1 MYKRFGPLVIVTAV
15 AVLAVRTASAQLE
28 LPEKPVVAKDKDKG
42 EGVSLPAKPTG
53 DVAKT
58 AQVTNQNSDGVKHAT
73 ANEKLDLPSAA
84 VAEKPAAGKTP
95 AAPQNKTNVAAPP
108 SKLAP
113 LPNSAAEFVFGEV
126 RKLKEIDNPVALQ
139 AVESLLHMGPA
150 GHDAASAALYD
161 ENAVCVIVAA
171 RVLLQSGAAEDCER
185 VQQRLRERL
194 PTAACAPL
202 VDTLAKLDPVHA
214 SPVFLAELLGHKQ
227 AGVRNAAQ
235 RQLDA
240 LGADLPLA
248 AITPLLKAKE
258 SDVRLRALQLLAGSS
273 DPKALPLMLDRLGD
287 PSASVARRAVDA
299 LAARDDERI
308 DPELLRRAFSERWV
322 LREQSYDLLAI
333 MEREDTA
340 LRPVLTDLHAAS
352 LLDGMAS
359 KDAFVSGTCAAALA
373 GIGFRSPAVDATKWL
388 DLEVPHRLVRVVAAE
403 GFSPDYSSLTET

>member
-202 VDTLAKLDPVHA
+202 VDTLAKLD
-214 SPVFLAELLGHKQ
+214 
-227 AGVRNAAQ
+227 
-235 RQLDA
+235 A

-340 LRPVLTDLHAAS
+340 LRP
-352 LLDGMAS
+352 
-359 KDAFVSGTCAAALA
+359 
-373 GIGFRSPAVDATKWL
+373 
-388 DLEVPHRLVRVVAAE
+388 
-403 GFSPDYSSLTET
+403 